1 MRRLLLLFPLLL
13 LSCITAEVKI
23 EHDPNN
29 FDYMEIDIRQLTEGY
44 RQGVYSIKEITQA
57 YLDRIEKVDFNGPEL
72 RSIIQVNPEA
82 IAIAEAL
89 DKEWAE
95 GKIRGPLHGIPVVLK
110 DNIDTHDQMNTTAG
124 SRALKNS
131 KPLQDS
137 QVAKKLREAGAVIL
151 AKANLSEWANFRGQH
166 SSSGW
171 SSINGQTKNPYVLT
185 RNPCG
190 SSSGSGVAVSANL
203 TVLAIG
209 TETNGSIVCPSNA
222 NGIVGIKPTVG
233 LISRSGI
240 IPISFTQDTA
250 GPMARTLTD
259 AVIALGSLTGV
270 DANDSKTQA
279 SENKALKDYTP
290 YLKSDGMQGKR
301 IGLYTAPLG
310 NNPQVDSL
318 VQQSVRLFKTAGATV
333 IGIDEIAPRGTGQNS
348 FQVMLHEY
356 KAGLN
361 DYFASLGEN
370 APIKNLEALIA
381 FNEQDSIALKYYNQA
396 YLKMAQE
403 KEGLD
408 SEAYQNALANLQ
420 RMSQQEGID
429 NVMNEHQL
437 DAIIAPTGSPA
448 WSTDWLNGDNFHIGS
463 SSAAAWAGY
472 PNITIPMGNIHG
484 LPVGL
489 SIFGRAWSEPILIEI
504 AYGFEQKSNARIVP
518 TFRKNDE
525 E

>member
-333 IGIDEIAPRGTGQNS
+333 IEIDEIAPRGTGQNS

-370 APIKNLEALIA
+370 APINNLEALIA

>member
-44 RQGVYSIKEITQA
+44 RQGEYSIKEITQA

-270 DANDSKTQA
+270 DANDSKTHA

-318 VQQSVRLFKTAGATV
+318 VQQSVRLFKTAGAIV
-333 IGIDEIAPRGTGQNS
+333 IEIDEIAPRGTGQNS

-361 DYFASLGEN
+361 DYFSSLGEN

-408 SEAYQNALANLQ
+408 SEAYQNALTNLQ

-489 SIFGRAWSEPILIEI
+489 SFFGRAWSEPTLIEI